1 MISGNGSNLQSLID
15 STRDATQ
22 GICADIVL
30 VISNRSNAY
39 GLERAKSAG
48 ILTEVWKYKFFFITH
63 FLN

>member
-48 ILTEVWKYKFFFITH
+48 ILTEV
-63 FLN
+63 